1 MKNNRVYVDTSVFG
15 GVFDLGF
22 DQSSR
27 KFFEQVKNG
36 QFQLVTSAVVYDEME
51 SAPQEVKNFFDEMT
65 VFAERVAI
73 TSEATILRKAY
84 LQEGIVTIK
93 SEDDALHVALA
104 TTSGCAMI
112 VSWNFKHI
120 VHYDKIRLYNAVNIL
135 RGYDEINIFSPW
147 EVIDYEERI

>member
-1 MKNNRVYVDTSVFG
+1 M
-15 GVFDLGF
+15 
-22 DQSSR
+22 
-27 KFFEQVKNG
+27 
-36 QFQLVTSAVVYDEME
+36 
-51 SAPQEVKNFFDEMT
+51 
-65 VFAERVAI
+65 
-73 TSEATILRKAY
+73 
-84 LQEGIVTIK
+84 TIK